1 MKYHPVTKQ
10 ITGLL
15 TTNDCWFQTFRHKPV
30 KTSEEAAKIRTGY
43 SLKQG
48 AKALVIRVKRSA
60 SDKEFVM
67 LVFPSDLK
75 FDTKKVKDCFKAK
88 DIRFATS
95 QEITDLTD
103 GVKIGGVPPF
113 GNLFKLKVV
122 VDPRLFK
129 NEKIIF
135 NAGDRKFSVAM
146 KSADYK
152 RLVSPE
158 IFDIV

>member
-10 ITGLL
+10 ITDLL
-15 TTNDCWFQTFRHKPV
+15 TNNNCWFEIFKHKPV
-30 KTSEEAAKIRTGY
+30 KTSEEAAEIRTGY

-48 AKALVIRVKRSA
+48 AKALIVRIKPSA
-60 SDKEFVM
+60 SNKEFVM
-67 LVFPSDLK
+67 LVFPSDLR
-75 FDTKKVKDCFKAK
+75 FDSKKVKEYFRAK
-88 DIRFATS
+88 NIRFATS
-95 QEITDLTD
+95 QEVIDVTD
-103 GVKIGGVPPF
+103 GVKIGGIPPF
-113 GNLFKLKVV
+113 GHLFKLKVV

-129 NEKIIF
+129 NKKIIF

-158 IFDIV
+158 ISDIV